1 MKSPEGRDQIS
12 NVQRLKNLILDQM
25 QVLET
30 ALNLHG
36 RLAPQIMQ
44 PLQERLIESFKKL
57 RENLICLEKMKRQTS
72 EIVNTP
78 LPPLPHQ
85 MSLPVHRSTA
95 HYELDDIYTPV
106 VNEAVKSL
114 NGIGGGNREILTLP
128 DFGVVEPAPPVPS
141 RNRSNDYIYTNSP
154 EVPPKRDSNA
164 PPLPPRGYTPDKRT
178 MFIFGEPNEPP
189 NAPNLPKR
197 RVPYSVVDISL
208 DDSEMDFQPPQQDV
222 EKTYEEVLKRDSG
235 ISTSSGNLHQNDMN
249 GGGDTNSNSLPHQ
262 HHTHTYPLVTHS
274 HSHLHHSH
282 LPQNIR
288 GHHKTSSNPE
298 VLAQIAQM
306 AAMAPQDFIEMT
318 VTTIQTSTIVRT
330 QINSNENLE
339 KVPSDPPPIPP
350 KNVGIPPSGSYFDD
364 DCSSTSSFPLPPIP
378 QKPREP
384 DEIEDEE
391 VAMYDN
397 FCVIKNGN
405 GNINNDDDC
414 STCDGSD
421 DGKVIIC

>member
-1 MKSPEGRDQIS
+1 MRSPEGRDQIS
-12 NVQRLKNLILDQM
+12 NVQRLKHLILDQM

-36 RLAPQIMQ
+36 RLAPQKMQ
-44 PLQERLIESFKKL
+44 PLQERLIERFKQL
-57 RENLICLEKMKRQTS
+57 RENLVCLEKMKRQTS
-72 EIVNTP
+72 DIVNTP

-85 MSLPVHRSTA
+85 MSLPVHKSTS
-95 HYELDDIYTPV
+95 HYEPDDIYTPV
-106 VNEAVKSL
+106 VSGDSAKSHL
-114 NGIGGGNREILTLP
+114 NGLGGGNRETLTLP

-141 RNRSNDYIYTNSP
+141 RHRSTGYIYTNSP

-189 NAPNLPKR
+189 TNAPNLPKR

-208 DDSEMDFQPPQQDV
+208 DDSELDFQPAQQDK
-222 EKTYEEVLKRDSG
+222 EKTYEEVQKRDSG
-235 ISTSSGNLHQNDMN
+235 ISNSSGNLHHSDIN
-249 GGGDTNSNSLPHQ
+249 GGADTNSNSLPHQ
-262 HHTHTYPLVTHS
+262 IHTHTYPLVTHS

-306 AAMAPQDFIEMT
+306 TNDFIEMT

-339 KVPSDPPPIPP
+339 NVPSDPPPIPP
-350 KNVGIPPSGSYFDD
+350 KNIGVPPNETYFDD

-378 QKPREP
+378 QKSQES
-384 DEIEDEE
+384 DETEDQL

-397 FCVIKNGN
+397 FRAINNSNGN
-405 GNINNDDDC
+405 NIEDDC
-414 STCDGSD
+414 STCEESD